1 MPRYIIL
8 LSQPTVRAQFISEWD
23 SPKDEVPS
31 LAKVYEIINPRD
43 IRNQHE
49 RYKRVPRTNLTAE
62 TNWLVNLD
70 RHTQLLKKFAVSIV
84 RNAFVI

>member
-62 TNWLVNLD
+62 TN
-70 RHTQLLKKFAVSIV
+70 
-84 RNAFVI
+84 